1 MPGRMAD
8 SGAGGQPCPAA
19 PRKLRCPCEK
29 GLPMVI
35 ERISVLGAGIMGRGI
50 AYAAA
55 VAGYDTTLYDASPAA
70 LEKGMAEAR
79 ALMEKGVAAGKLPAE
94 VRDKARLQARS
105 DLDGSVVEAD
115 LVIEAIPEDMKLK
128 TETFARLDA
137 LTRAEAILASNTS
150 SLSITEMAG
159 ATKRPDRVVGM
170 HFFNPVHRMKLLEV
184 VRALETS
191 DRTIEAVS
199 VVGMRMGK
207 EAVVV
212 REAPG
217 FVTTRV
223 NALIGNEAFRM
234 LEEGVASARDID
246 KALKLGLNHPMGPFE
261 LVDLV
266 GLDTRLSILTVLHET
281 LGERYRP
288 NNLMVQYVKAGRL
301 GRKSGKG
308 VYEYNEG
315 AGHVG

>member
-1 MPGRMAD
+1 V
-8 SGAGGQPCPAA
+8 S
-19 PRKLRCPCEK
+19 L
-29 GLPMVI
+29 
-35 ERISVLGAGIMGRGI
+35 ERIAVLGAGIMGRGI

-55 VAGYDTTLYDASPAA
+55 VAGYETTLYDASPVA
-70 LEKGMAEAR
+70 LEKGAAEIR
-79 ALMEKGVAAGKLPAE
+79 ALMDKGVAAGKLDAE
-94 VRDKARLQARS
+94 VRDRARLAAYA
-105 DLDGSVVEAD
+105 DLADATQDAD
-115 LVIEAIPEDMKLK
+115 LVIEAIPENMKLK
-128 TETFARLDA
+128 TDTFAELDA
-137 LTRAEAILASNTS
+137 RTKPEAILATNTS
-150 SLSITEMAG
+150 SLSITEMAS

-170 HFFNPVHRMKLLEV
+170 HFFNPVHRMRLLEV
-184 VRALETS
+184 VRGLETS
-191 DRTIEAVS
+191 ESTIEAVS

-207 EAVVV
+207 ECVVV

-217 FVTTRV
+217 FVTTRI

-266 GLDTRLSILTVLHET
+266 GLDTRLSILTFLHET

-301 GRKSGKG
+301 GRKTGKG
-308 VYEYNEG
+308 VYEYGEG
-315 AGHVG
+315 A